1 MMMVIFVSKS
11 DKRAIKTT
19 RWILDAFADRIGTD
33 VWQTVITAEGLKMV
47 HMLLRN
53 HATKSMS
60 VSCHW
65 LRSRSRSE
73 LLWIVGDKTRFNEYG
88 IVPVNSTMHNIM
100 HNNWENDWHNLPAI
114 KALAGIAALFHD
126 WGKSN
131 IAFQKKLKSA
141 KHSLRNID
149 PYRHEWISCKLIEG
163 LVKLSNDFDNDT
175 GWINMLRQGDCK
187 FCALINEV
195 NKNLSTR
202 IMKLPPIASMI
213 CWLILSHHKMPAPGE
228 KELCYNYADKL
239 GDAYSEMLSRIQP
252 NWGYCNDGTITEI
265 SFSENLL
272 ETSKEWQRQLKRW
285 LRKLQDAADDL
296 KKIYTDNSI
305 RLLLNYARL
314 AMMFS
319 DYYVSSKDAGSSW
332 CTESKLYA
340 NTKKDGNLKQ
350 YLDEHLVRV
359 AKKSVDAAHKLP
371 LFTEAMGKAVNI
383 SSLRKKSPSA
393 YAWQDKAVNSIRKI
407 IAEQERNNLE
417 DTGWF
422 VVNMASTGCGK
433 TFANA
438 KIMQAMG
445 QKGDS
450 LRYTLALGLR
460 TLTLQT
466 GYEYRQRIGL
476 NSKEMAVLI
485 GAAAI
490 KSLHDMDKDDDLACN
505 DSEIFMS
512 GQFDGD
518 IDVDADFL
526 DIFFNGHKNKAANKN
541 KALLYAPVLA
551 TTIDHIMPAT
561 ECTRGGR
568 HLLPM
573 MRMMSSDLVIDE
585 IDDFTGSDLVAIA
598 RLINLAGM
606 FGRKVIISSAT
617 IPPDLA
623 EGLFSA
629 YQSGYGCYVNFF
641 KRPLNINCVWSDEFK
656 TDCELMIKREE
667 IAACLDFREM
677 HQRFVSKRI
686 EKLKKQAVKRKGVL
700 INCDAALQA
709 INEDKQTLYFEEI
722 KRTIIVMHKKFAL
735 QDKKSGKYFSVGV
748 VRMANIE
755 PCVKLSKYLSES
767 DWPADIMPK
776 LMTYHSR
783 QVLLLRHE
791 QEKYLDSVLKRKE
804 KYSKTIS
811 VSDAVMRQHLDNTKQ
826 SNIIFLVV
834 ATPVEE
840 VGRDHDFDWA
850 VVEPSSY
857 RSIVQLAG
865 RVLRHRELAGDIAA
879 ANIAIMRYNY
889 RGIKQ
894 GSGIVFN
901 KPGFECNEYRLKS
914 HDLNDLV
921 EKASLE
927 QAINA
932 IPRIVR
938 PKQLHP
944 QEKLVDLEHQI
955 MHDFKSLKNIGPMH
969 LHGWQDEYWWMTGI
983 PQRLKP
989 FRANSNDEELVYVF
1003 EDGKLNFCEYD
1014 KRTKEYVN
1022 VTVRYDI
1029 SIDEE
1034 SVCNERWWLPRDY
1047 YKLLQSRAELENYDL
1062 KNVVVEALNK
1072 CSKLYGTI
1080 VLTTYGDNK
1089 DSGYIYSDQL
1099 GLYKK

>member
-1 MMMVIFVSKS
+1 MMVIFVSRS
-11 DKRAIKTT
+11 DKKAVKTT
-19 RWILDAFADRIGTD
+19 RWILDAFAERIGND
-33 VWQTVITAEGLKMV
+33 VWQTVITSEGLKMV
-47 HMLLRN
+47 HFLLRD

-60 VSCHW
+60 VSCYW
-65 LRSRSRSE
+65 LRSRSKSE

-100 HNNWENDWHNLPAI
+100 HRDWENDWYYLSAI
-114 KALAGIAALFHD
+114 KALAGTAALFHD

-131 IAFQKKLKSA
+131 STFQKKLKSA
-141 KHSLRNID
+141 KCSLRNID
-149 PYRHEWISCKLIEG
+149 PYRHEWVSCKLIEG
-163 LVKLSNDFDNDT
+163 LVKLSNNFDNDV
-175 GWINMLRQGDCK
+175 GWINMLQQESCK
-187 FCALINEV
+187 FNALVNEV
-195 NKNLSTR
+195 TKNLSTR
-202 IMKLPPIASMI
+202 IMILPPIASMI
-213 CWLILSHHKMPAPGE
+213 CWLILSHHKMPVPGE
-228 KELCYNYADKL
+228 KELCCNYADRL
-239 GDAYSEMLSRIQP
+239 GNSYSEILSRIQP
-252 NWGYCNDGTITEI
+252 NWGYCNDETISEV

-272 ETSKEWQRQLKRW
+272 ETSKAWQRQLKRW

-296 KKIYTDNSI
+296 KQIYKDNSI

-319 DYYVSSKDAGSSW
+319 DYYVSSKDAGTSW
-332 CTESKLYA
+332 HTESKLYA

-371 LFTEAMGKAVNI
+371 LFTEAMGKVVNV

-393 YAWQDKAVNSIRKI
+393 YAWQDKAVNNIRKI
-407 IAEQERNNLE
+407 IIEQEKNNIE

-438 KIMQAMG
+438 KIMQAMA
-445 QKGDS
+445 KTGDRM
-450 LRYTLALGLR
+450 RYTLALGLR

-466 GYEYRQRIGL
+466 GDEYRQRIGL

-485 GAAAI
+485 GSAALN
-490 KSLHDMDKDDDLACN
+490 SLHDMDKDEYLDCDDN
-505 DSEIFMS
+505 EILMN

-526 DIFFNGHKNKAANKN
+526 DIFFNGHKNKAAKKN

-561 ECTRGGR
+561 ECIRGGR

-629 YQSGYGCYVNFF
+629 YQSGYGCYAKFF

-667 IAACLDFREM
+667 TAACLDFRDM
-677 HQRFVSKRI
+677 QQRFVSKRM
-686 EKLKKQAVKRKGVL
+686 EKLKKQAVKRKGIL
-700 INCDAALQA
+700 INCDTAVQA
-709 INEDKQTLYFEEI
+709 INEDKQKAYFEEI
-722 KRTIIVMHKKFAL
+722 KCTIIAMHKKFAL
-735 QDKKSGKYFSVGV
+735 QDKKSSKHFSIGV

-755 PCVKLSKYLSES
+755 PCVKLSKYLAES

-791 QEKYLDSVLKRKE
+791 QEKYLDRVLKRKE
-804 KYSKTIS
+804 KYSNSIS
-811 VSDAVMRQHLDNTKQ
+811 VSDVVMRQHLDNTKQ
-826 SNIIFLVV
+826 NNVIFLVV

-840 VGRDHDFDWA
+840 VGRNHDFDWA
-850 VVEPSSY
+850 VIEPSSY

-865 RVLRHRELAGDIAA
+865 RVLRHRELTGDITD
-879 ANIAIMRYNY
+879 ANIAIMQYNY

-894 GSGIVFN
+894 GNGIVFN
-901 KPGFECNEYRLKS
+901 KPGFECHEYRLKS
-914 HDLNDLV
+914 HDMNDLV
-921 EKASLE
+921 DSAALR
-927 QAINA
+927 QVINA
-932 IPRIVR
+932 IPRIVK

-944 QEKLVDLEHQI
+944 RENLIDLEHQI
-955 MHDFKSLKNIGPMH
+955 MQDFKSLKNVGPMH

-983 PQRLKP
+983 PQCLNP
-989 FRANSNDEELVYVF
+989 FRANSSDEELTYVF
-1003 EDGKLNFCEYD
+1003 DNGQFKFCEYD
-1014 KRTKEYVN
+1014 KKTKEYVN
-1022 VTVRYDI
+1022 VTMRYDI
-1029 SIDEE
+1029 SIDED
-1034 SVCNERWWLPRDY
+1034 SGCNERWWLSRNY
-1047 YKLLQSRAELENYDL
+1047 YKLLQSRVELENYDL
-1062 KNVVVEALNK
+1062 KNVFIEALNK

-1080 VLTTYGDNK
+1080 VLTTYGSNK
-1089 DSGYIYSDQL
+1089 TSGYIYSYQL